1 MVDAQNV
8 LKDHGVTLCTF
19 KTMSN
24 NLIGSN
30 KSSGKTITG
39 SLGFDDVYIKVG
51 INWDLNQTKMVDV
64 NPQLSYDVISNEFKK
79 NHQIF
84 MRVILNLMMKQ
95 QKIIVQFLIN

>member
-1 MVDAQNV
+1 MVDAHNI
-8 LKDHGVTLCTF
+8 LKDHGVNLCTV

-30 KSSGKTITG
+30 KSSGKTITD
-39 SLGFDDVYIKVG
+39 SLGFDDTYIKVG
-51 INWDLNQTKMVDV
+51 INLDLNQTKMIGV
-64 NPQLSYDVISNEFKK
+64 NPQLSYVVISNGFKK

-95 QKIIVQFLIN
+95 QKIKCYFR